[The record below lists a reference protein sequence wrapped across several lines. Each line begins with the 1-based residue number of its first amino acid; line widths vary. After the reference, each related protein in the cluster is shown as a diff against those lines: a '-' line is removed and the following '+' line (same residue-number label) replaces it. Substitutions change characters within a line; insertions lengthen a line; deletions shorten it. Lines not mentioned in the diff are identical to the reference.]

1 MAAFLR
7 RAFGFALLAA
17 VFAVAL
23 HALLMHGLRR
33 RTTDV
38 FGVWNDV
45 ISGRATSDVLFTGSS
60 RSLVHFDAAAIASR
74 TGLRAYNI
82 GMDGTQLDLQ
92 SGRLH
97 TYLAHHPAPRLVV
110 QEVDIISLEPDS
122 GLYFAQQYAPYLSEP
137 AVYEAVRRVAPDHW
151 KDRWLPLYPFM
162 RHGPGLTALAVQ
174 GLLGLEDTLNDP
186 VHLGFELRDWP
197 WEGSFDNFLREHPD
211 GVRYHES
218 PHAVATLRTLIRT
231 ARAAGSQVALCYTPE
246 LVENQRITLN
256 RASIMGTFARVA
268 REEGV
273 PFWDLSSVPICTDR
287 SFFYNSQHLNARGVA
302 QLTPIVADS
311 ITALLERTAQ
321 SPSALP

>member
-1 MAAFLR
+1 MARFLR
-7 RAFGFALLAA
+7 RFLWSALLVAA
-17 VFAVAL
+17 LAL
-23 HALLMHGLRR
+23 ALDALLMHGLRR

-45 ISGRATSDVLFTGSS
+45 VHGRAGADVLFTGSS
-60 RSLVHFDAAAIASR
+60 RSLVHFDAAAIAAR
-74 TGLRAYNI
+74 TGLRCYNI

-92 SGRLH
+92 LGRLR

-122 GLYFAQQYAPYLSEP
+122 GLYFAQQYAPYLGEP
-137 AVYEAVRRVAPDHW
+137 AVYEAVRKVAPDHW

-174 GLLGLEDTLNDP
+174 GLLGLEDTLHDP
-186 VHLGFELRDWP
+186 VHLGFELRDWK
-197 WEGSFDNFLREHPD
+197 WEGSFDNFLKDHPD

-218 PHAVATLRTLIRT
+218 PHAEATLRTLIRT
-231 ARAAGSQVALCYTPE
+231 ARAAGSLVVLCYTPE

-256 RASIMGTFARVA
+256 RASILGTFARVA

-273 PFWDLSSVPICTDR
+273 PFWDFSQAPFCADR
-287 SFFYNSQHLNARGVA
+287 GFFYNSQHLNARGVA
-302 QLTPIVADS
+302 RLTPMVADS
-311 ITALLERTAQ
+311 VKTLLERAAQ
-321 SPSALP
+321 PPSARP

>member
-7 RAFGFALLAA
+7 RAMWFGLLVTALAIGLN
-17 VFAVAL
+17 
-23 HALLMHGLRR
+23 ALLMHGLRS

-38 FGVWNDV
+38 FGVWNDIV
-45 ISGRATSDVLFTGSS
+45 TGRAGADVLFTGSS
-60 RSLVHFDAAAIASR
+60 RSLVHFDAAAIGAR

-92 SGRLH
+92 LGRLR
-97 TYLAHHPAPRLVV
+97 TYLAHHPPPHLVV

-122 GLYFAQQYAPYLSEP
+122 GLYFAQQYAPYLGEP
-137 AVYEAVRRVAPDHW
+137 AVYEAVRRIAPDHW

-162 RHGPGLTALAVQ
+162 RHGPGLTGLAVK
-174 GLLGLEDTLNDP
+174 GLFGLEDTLHDP
-186 VHLGFELRDWP
+186 VHLGFELRDWS
-197 WEGSFDNFLREHPD
+197 WEGSFDNFLKDHPD

-218 PHAVATLRTLIRT
+218 PHAEATLRELIRT
-231 ARAAGSQVALCYTPE
+231 AREAGSLVALCYTPE

-268 REEGV
+268 HEEGV
-273 PFWDLSSVPICTDR
+273 PFWDLSTAPFCTDR

-302 QLTPIVADS
+302 RLTPMVADS
-311 ITALLERTAQ
+311 VMVLLERAAQ